1 MTREGEGMLLGFL
14 GALGIVGAFLT
25 WRGYKAKRARRDNA
39 EFREWLNGGNFH
51 VRITPADEREGI

>member
-1 MTREGEGMLLGFL
+1 MSRDMESLLL
-14 GALGIVGAFLT
+14 GALATLGVVGAFLT

-51 VRITPADEREGI
+51 VRITKDEGI